1 MVMAVPSWVLLFV
14 IMTLLIIGQN
24 SPIIAALF
32 LGALSAVFLVGG
44 LATSSGKKI
53 LQKIIEFFV
62 EILFF

>member
-1 MVMAVPSWVLLFV
+1 
-14 IMTLLIIGQN
+14 MTLLIIGQN